1 MDIFDDKD
9 EKGEDEFHH
18 PEISPSKEK
27 KIREAINKSDTEKF
41 LLFARL
47 MRVHFMLKNA
57 VIIKQ

>member
-9 EKGEDEFHH
+9 EKGEDEFFHLN
-18 PEISPSKEK
+18 ISPAEEK
-27 KIREAINKSDTEKF
+27 KIRAAINKSDTEKF
-41 LLFARL
+41 LLFTRL

>member
-1 MDIFDDKD
+1 MDIFDD
-9 EKGEDEFHH
+9 EDERNKVEFQHLN
-18 PEISPSKEK
+18 ISPAEEK

-41 LLFARL
+41 LLFSRL